1 MTLGSMAPI
10 DAKRVDHSVH
20 GVRPSVMADE
30 NANETAYVD
39 SFLRTRRRTILMVNG
54 NGNVILTNII
64 FKLRSSIHFNGNE
77 TADGQKSMKIV
88 LSSELTRITHWKKRG
103 NLFKNIHHLIV
114 VHIINHLYVHI
125 INHLYSK
132 IIIIISKDL
141 LHCTIVGVQNII
153 QSLFNTS
160 TR

>member
-54 NGNVILTNII
+54 NENVILTRII
-64 FKLRSSIHFNGNE
+64 FSCVRRSILMV
-77 TADGQKSMKIV
+77 TRP
-88 LSSELTRITHWKKRG
+88 LTDR
-103 NLFKNIHHLIV
+103 N
-114 VHIINHLYVHI
+114 
-125 INHLYSK
+125 
-132 IIIIISKDL
+132 
-141 LHCTIVGVQNII
+141 
-153 QSLFNTS
+153 
-160 TR
+160 

>member
-54 NGNVILTNII
+54 NENVILTNII

-114 VHIINHLYVHI
+114 VHIINHLY
-125 INHLYSK
+125 SK